1 MLNHVYKIFNIMNPA
16 YRILL
21 FIGFVIARPTFACAQ
36 SPNPVYDSTL
46 AKKLNADEYGMKKYV
61 MVLLKTGS
69 ETQLSKTQTDSLFAG
84 HMANINRL
92 AEAGKLVVAGP
103 FFKND
108 KYRGIFILNASSI
121 EEGKQLVDSDPAIRA
136 KLLDP
141 ELLLWYGSA
150 ALSETLDI
158 HKRIEKKSH

>member
-1 MLNHVYKIFNIMNPA
+1 MNALIRFAPVLTCI
-16 YRILL
+16 ILMQHQL
-21 FIGFVIARPTFACAQ
+21 SAQ
-36 SPNPVYDSTL
+36 VPYDSTL
-46 AKKLNADEYGMKKYV
+46 AKKLHADAYGMKTYV
-61 MVLLKTGS
+61 MVFLKTGP
-69 ETQLSKTQTDSLFAG
+69 ETNIPKITSDSLFKG

-92 AEAGKLVVAGP
+92 ADAGKLVVAGP

-108 KYRGIFILNASSI
+108 KYRGIFILNTTSI
-121 EEGKQLVDSDPAIRA
+121 DEGKLLIDTDPAIQAR
-136 KLLDP
+136 LLDA